1 MTNADTGQITQ
12 EFSGLT
18 EAEVLERRRLGEG
31 NAVRFQSSRSYL
43 RVLSDNV
50 ANPVNITLF
59 FISGVLVGLDL
70 FGDAVFTAGL
80 VLGNVVVGVVQESRA
95 KRQLDRIA
103 LLTRP
108 RSTVIRDGLEKVV
121 PPEDLVKDDVFVLNP
136 GDQVQVDGV
145 VLSQAGLS
153 LDESLLTG
161 ESDLVR
167 KQAADL
173 VHSGTYVIAGAGIC
187 KAQQVGEARL
197 AQQITSQARAYKNV
211 RTPLQREVALIIWL
225 SAAVMALL
233 SLVVIES
240 FRHVYGG
247 LPLVEST
254 RAAAV
259 IVALVPQ
266 GLWIMVTVT
275 YAMAIVRLARKGALI
290 QRLNA
295 VESLSHVDV
304 LCMDKTGTLTTN
316 ELKLTTLLPL
326 SLEESELRRE
336 LGHFAA
342 SASFSN
348 RTNSAILG
356 ACPGEPCHV
365 AEEVTFDSARKWS
378 AIVFHGDC
386 MQGLRVLG
394 APEVLMPHLAF
405 GGGIEEA
412 SRDWAEQGLRVLLYA
427 RRPGLKRA
435 AFDDLEPKLPSG
447 LEPAGLIV
455 LSDELRTDASTTIA
469 SFAEAGIGLKI
480 ISGDHPETVK
490 SLARQA
496 GFPGDLKVV
505 SGEELDE
512 LLPEDTP
519 AVAEEATIFGRVSP
533 RHKQRLLEALQKKGH
548 YVAMI
553 GDGVNDV
560 PALKTAEVAIAV
572 RSGSAVSRGIAD
584 AVLLDDSFSAL
595 PAAFL
600 EGQRIRKGME
610 TIIRLFLVRSLS
622 VALIILVAA
631 LLREE
636 FPVSPRHTAVIAIL
650 TVGLPSLALATWAQP
665 GKAARFVLPGAL
677 EFVLPAALTIGLTGA
692 AVYGGYGL
700 ADAPAVEA
708 RTALTVTS
716 TLCGLLLIPYVTL
729 PVSAWLT
736 SAPLRAAQR
745 HIALALAMLLLLAV
759 SIAIPPLRR
768 FYELDVLAPANYG
781 PIALAVSI
789 WALTLKAIW
798 RWLPMRQLRRL
809 AAR

>member
-348 RTNSAILG
+348 RTNGAILG
-356 ACPGEPCHV
+356 ACPGEPCHIS
-365 AEEVTFDSARKWS
+365 EEVTFDSARKWS
-378 AIVFHGDC
+378 AIVFDGDC